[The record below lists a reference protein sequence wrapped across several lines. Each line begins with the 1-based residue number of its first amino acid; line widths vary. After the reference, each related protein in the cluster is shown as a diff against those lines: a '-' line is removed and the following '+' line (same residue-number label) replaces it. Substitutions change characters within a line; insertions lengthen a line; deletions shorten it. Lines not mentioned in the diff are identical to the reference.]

1 MSVLLV
7 TLLMAA
13 ADPAPAAQTAAPEQK
28 PRAERKICKTEEG
41 HTGSR
46 MSKRVCL
53 TQTEWDRREAGVNV
67 GDLKTMGAR

>member
-13 ADPAPAAQTAAPEQK
+13 ADPAPATQAAPEQK

-53 TQTEWDRREAGVNV
+53 TQTEWDRRESGVNV

>member
-1 MSVLLV
+1 MSVLLA
-7 TLLMAA
+7 TLLLAA
-13 ADPAPAAQTAAPEQK
+13 ANPGQATQPAVPDQK

-53 TQTEWDRREAGVNV
+53 TQTEWDRRDAGVNV
-67 GDLKTMGAR
+67 GDLKTIGAR